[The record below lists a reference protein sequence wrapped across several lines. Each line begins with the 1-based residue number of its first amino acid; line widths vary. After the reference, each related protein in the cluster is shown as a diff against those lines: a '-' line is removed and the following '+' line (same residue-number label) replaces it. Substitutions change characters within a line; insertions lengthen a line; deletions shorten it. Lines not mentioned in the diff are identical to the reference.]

1 MTQDPRSRA
10 HSPGMV
16 SRRQEHEGPS
26 QASPSGRAIRPGI
39 KDILRTLAAH
49 GAGTASI
56 ELAFDLVLHEIVE
69 EAQETTHATGAAI
82 AWMRDGEMVCRAT
95 TGENAPNLGVRVDM
109 RSGLIGACV
118 DTEQI
123 QNCPDT
129 DNDSRVNAEA
139 CRQLGVR
146 SMLVAPI
153 SRAGETLGI
162 LQLYSSKENAFG
174 ENEIIAVRPFIS
186 RSIEAWMEVQAGDQG
201 SSGAPPGSHLGDQN
215 SSDGPLANIR
225 ETEDESP
232 LTGYEASRTR
242 IKDFS
247 NSILL
252 IAVLAVA
259 IILGLALGWRWGRKQ
274 FAGTSGRGELQSAP
288 IVVATVPEPSSQT
301 ALGSY
306 TTTPDSSIRTSQG
319 TSRASSGTAGGL
331 VISEDGKV
339 IYRSIEHPSNAAEAS
354 LPPLQE
360 TRLLRR
366 VDPAYPPAAIAQ
378 HLQGPVVLDVKVM
391 ADGNVSDVLVRSGNP
406 LLAGAAIQ
414 AVRQWRFQ
422 SSEDRSAVERQTQ
435 VTIRFTLPVNP

>member
-10 HSPGMV
+10 HSSGIV
-16 SRRQEHEGPS
+16 SHKQEQAGPS
-26 QASPSGRAIRPGI
+26 DASLSGRAIQPGGI

-69 EAQETTHATGAAI
+69 EARETTHATGAAI

-95 TGENAPNLGVRVDM
+95 TGENAPHLGVRVDIH
-109 RSGLIGACV
+109 SGLAGACA
-118 DTEQI
+118 DTDQI
-123 QNCPDT
+123 QNCQDT
-129 DNDSRVNAEA
+129 DSDSRVNAKA

-153 SRAGETLGI
+153 SRARETFGI
-162 LQLYSSKENAFG
+162 LQLYSSKQNAFG
-174 ENEIIAVRPFIS
+174 ENDIIAVAPFIS
-186 RSIEAWMEVQAGDQG
+186 RSIEAWMEAQAGDQG
-201 SSGAPPGSHLGDQN
+201 SSDAVSGSHLADQE
-215 SSDGPLANIR
+215 SSDGRLANTH
-225 ETEDESP
+225 ETDEPPS
-232 LTGYEASRTR
+232 TGYEARPSRM
-242 IKDFS
+242 KEFS

-274 FAGTSGRGELQSAP
+274 FAGTSGPDAVPGSP

-301 ALGSY
+301 AAASY
-306 TTTPDSSIRTSQG
+306 AATPDTSTRTSQG
-319 TSRASSGTAGGL
+319 DSRASSGTAGGL
-331 VISEDGKV
+331 VISQNGKV
-339 IYRSIEHPSNAAEAS
+339 IYRSIEQAPHDAEAS
-354 LPPLQE
+354 LPPPQE

-366 VDPAYPPAAIAQ
+366 VDPAYPPTAIAQ

-391 ADGNVSDVLVRSGNP
+391 SDGNVSDVVVRSGNP

-422 SSEDRSAVERQTQ
+422 SSEDRSGLERQTQ
-435 VTIRFTLPVNP
+435 VTIRFTLPVNQ